1 MQISHKG
8 DQEPQW
14 PARKTHSLISK
25 HFHSAGLLSYDPDTM
40 TIVREGC
47 FSMFLYPFLRIFFCY
62 LISCIR
68 GQKTKGRARFRG
80 GKLPTIRNV
89 CPEECSCR
97 HGRVSS
103 LPTSL
108 LSLRGVQEPM
118 LQWHEKWDTKRGKT
132 SLPLSSPKC
141 FHLRFFFV

>member
-8 DQEPQW
+8 QEPQW

-97 HGRVSS
+97 HRQGFILTDFSFVTSRGNKS
-103 LPTSL
+103 LCSNGMRNEIPN
-108 LSLRGVQEPM
+108 G
-118 LQWHEKWDTKRGKT
+118 GKT
-132 SLPLSSPKC
+132 GPL
-141 FHLRFFFV
+141 